1 MDIIDGYN
9 FKCKKC
15 GECCKWK
22 GEVKLTPTDIQR
34 ISNYLSMEDD
44 NFLNSYTKNKGN
56 KVVLI
61 DKPGTTTCTF
71 LKDNLCSIWNVKP
84 KQCEDYPKKFDK
96 RCPGF
101 EIQDR
106 SSTMSDKYAESVKQV
121 MKKLSSD
128 HKFDQKI
135 TEDLYRNL
143 KDNIKAA
150 SVVNVAMEEGI
161 DEYLNRNT
169 MKIASLDDLFSFD
182 RIDKDHLIHKC
193 TRDLWSVASD
203 TEGNVQITRLFDN
216 SGEPIRG

>member
-1 MDIIDGYN
+1 MEIIDGYN

-22 GEVKLTPTDIQR
+22 GEVNLIPSDIQK
-34 ISNYLSMEDD
+34 ISIYLSMDEDE
-44 NFLNSYTKNKGN
+44 FLKSYTERKGN
-56 KVVLI
+56 RTILVN
-61 DKPGTTTCTF
+61 KPITTACIF
-71 LKDNLCSIWNVKP
+71 LKSNLCSIWNVKP
-84 KQCEDYPKKFDK
+84 DQCGKYPKKFDK

-106 SSTMSDKYAESVKQV
+106 SAAMPDKYVESVRQV
-121 MKKLSSD
+121 MRKLSNDQEFD
-128 HKFDQKI
+128 HRV
-135 TEDLYRNL
+135 TNDLYKSL

-150 SVVNVAMEEGI
+150 SIVTVAMEEGI

-182 RIDKDHLIHKC
+182 RVDNNHLIHKC
-193 TRDLWSVASD
+193 TRDLWSIASD